1 MNDLSQRLPPPPRR
15 WQLQLSERRILLML
29 GDALAIFIAVVLA
42 LGFWVIVDGRGLG
55 ARFVVEHLYWFPVLA
70 GLWLTL
76 ANANDFYNLRISSR
90 IDTSL
95 MRLVQVTLQIVVV
108 YLAIFFFSP
117 RTALPRLFIFYY
129 AFLSFFLIM
138 LWRLWRPFLLGWT
151 GTPRRALVI
160 GSGWSARTV
169 IEALRAEAPGD
180 YEVVGMVID
189 PSDTP
194 PNDALVP
201 LVTGGRD
208 LLRTAQQ
215 AGVSELILAHGH
227 ELSGEMFQAIMDCY
241 EQGLS
246 IIPMPLLYEQVTGR
260 VPIEHVGQRFW
271 TTMLP
276 IEATSI
282 FDPYP
287 LMKRA
292 VDLALSAV
300 GLAVFALLLPLVV
313 LALRLD
319 SPGPIFFR
327 QQRVGKSGRL
337 FWVTKLRSMIPDAER
352 ETGPRWASGD
362 DPRITRV
369 GRLLRKTRLDEMPQ
383 LLNVLR
389 GEMSIIGP
397 RPERPE
403 FVEALSQTIPFYRT
417 RHVVKPGIT
426 GWAQVRYHYGAS
438 EEDALIKLQYDLYY
452 IRHHSIALDV
462 LIILRTAGKM
472 LAFQG
477 T

>member
-1 MNDLSQRLPPPPRR
+1 MTLPPEVTHARRR

-29 GDALAIFIAVVLA
+29 GDAAAIFVAVVLS
-42 LGFWVIVDGRGLG
+42 LTIWVIVDGRGLG
-55 ARFVVEHLYWFPVLA
+55 VRFVVGHLYWFPILA
-70 GLWLTL
+70 GLWLLL
-76 ANANDFYNLRISSR
+76 ASANDFYSLRISSR

-138 LWRLWRPFLLGWT
+138 AWRLWRPFLLGWT
-151 GTPRRALVI
+151 GTPRRALMI
-160 GSGWSARTV
+160 GSGQSARTLLD
-169 IEALRAEAPGD
+169 ALHSEAPDD
-180 YEVVGMVID
+180 YTIVGMVAEPGSD
-189 PSDTP
+189 PPADP
-194 PNDALVP
+194 QIP
-201 LVTGGRD
+201 LIADGRD
-208 LLRTAQQ
+208 LPRVTRQ
-215 AGVSELILAHGH
+215 ADVSELILAY
-227 ELSGEMFQAIMDCY
+227 EQEPSGELFQAIMDCY
-241 EQGLS
+241 EQGIS

-260 VPIEHVGQRFW
+260 VPIEHVGQRYW
-271 TTMLP
+271 MSMLP
-276 IEATSI
+276 IEAVSI
-282 FDPYP
+282 FNPYP
-287 LMKRA
+287 LVKRA
-292 VDLALSAV
+292 ADLMLSIV
-300 GLAVFALLLPLVV
+300 GLAFFGLLLPLIAV
-313 LALRLD
+313 AMKLD

-327 QQRVGKSGRL
+327 QRRVGKSGRL
-337 FWVTKLRSMIPDAER
+337 FWLYKLRSMIPDAER
-352 ETGPRWASGD
+352 DTGPRWASDD

-383 LLNVLR
+383 LYNVLR

-403 FVEALSQTIPFYRT
+403 FVEELSQTIPFYRT

-426 GWAQVRYHYGAS
+426 GWAQVRYRYGAS

-452 IRHHSIALDV
+452 IRHRSIALDV
-462 LIILRTAGKM
+462 LIILRTIGKM
-472 LAFQG
+472 LALQG